1 MAIVIAFTSLD
12 GVSIYGAEK
21 GAVGSVLNAEAVKT
35 TEATLRDAEVTDKNA
50 ALQLSAD
57 YKVLNGVATVTVKA
71 SSGSGIKSI
80 KYLKGEYNSTK
91 LKKWKNATKITKKK
105 SFTTEE
111 DGIYTIM
118 AEDKSGKRM
127 LCHVKV
133 RREFR
138 AAWIAY
144 YDFEK
149 SRTMGAED
157 FRSFVCT
164 MFDNCVDK
172 GMNAVVVHVRP
183 FSDAMYNSKYYPWS
197 VYASGKQGVN
207 PGYDPL
213 EIMVEEAH
221 ARELELHAWLNP
233 YRVTS
238 SGTDVKVLAENNPAR
253 VWLTDE
259 DSSNDRN
266 VLIYS
271 GKIYYN
277 PSKKAV
283 QNLIVNGIREI
294 VENYDVDGIHFD
306 DYFYPEYLGSS
317 YKTVF
322 DGQEYQEY
330 VEKQEAK
337 GKTPMDIIDWRR
349 DNVNTLVKS
358 IYSAIKEIDETVEF
372 GISPGGYIDHLL
384 EPDRNYVDFPTWLSE
399 EGYIDYI
406 CPQLYWSFDKSY
418 NTFPYDTTL
427 LRWIDYREVSTVK
440 VYVGVAVYKCTTR
453 NTGSTAV
460 DEAWEDEYIL
470 AEQIKYARETGNVDG
485 FIFFDYRDLINSLDR
500 YQVANM
506 TAELEGTLVWPVTE
520 PLEEM
525 GVFEWAEGERPDY
538 PWIIDDED
546 LQDASEAG
554 IGSSEGNDRGTSDQ
568 GNEITD
574 DNGQGTPNTG
584 NETGDNGEGQ
594 GTDEKDSDVILTPN
608 NLVNDIDVDV
618 AKEYWAE
625 R

>member
-1 MAIVIAFTSLD
+1 MIKHKFLKAVAVFLTAVIGLTSPGD
-12 GVSIYGAEK
+12 GVAKAVYAADGWGNMADSYGYVTENA
-21 GAVGSVLNAEAVKT
+21 GDAAAAGDYAVPVSALSAGTEEENPDENAPLK
-35 TEATLRDAEVTDKNA
+35 
-50 ALQLSAD
+50 LSAD
-57 YKVLNGVATVTVKA
+57 YKVMNGVATVTVKA
-71 SSGSGIKSI
+71 TSGKGIKAI
-80 KYLKGEYNSTK
+80 KYLQGEYNGTK
-91 LKKWKNATKITKKK
+91 IKKWKKATKITKTG
-105 SFTTEE
+105 SFTTSE

-118 AEDKSGKRM
+118 AEDNSGERA
-127 LCHVKV
+127 LFHLKV

-157 FRSFVCT
+157 FRVFVAN
-164 MFDNCVDK
+164 MFDNCVAK

-183 FSDAMYNSKYYPWS
+183 FSDAMYKSKYYPWS
-197 VYASGKQGVN
+197 VYASGKQGVD

-221 ARELELHAWLNP
+221 ARELEIHAWLNP

-238 SGTDVKVLAENNPAR
+238 SGTDVKVLAEKNPAR
-253 VWLTDE
+253 KWLTD
-259 DSSNDRN
+259 DDPDNDRN

-283 QNLIVNGIREI
+283 QKLIVNGIKEI
-294 VENYDVDGIHFD
+294 VKNYDVDGIHFD

-317 YKTVF
+317 YETVF
-322 DGQEYQEY
+322 DGQEYKEY
-330 VEKQEAK
+330 AAKAKAK
-337 GKTPMDIIDWRR
+337 GERVMDIIEWRR

-358 IYSAIKEIDETVEF
+358 IYTAVKEIDETVEF

-384 EPDRNYVDFPTWLSE
+384 EPDRNYVDFPTWLSND
-399 EGYIDYI
+399 GYIDYI

-427 LRWIDYREVSTVK
+427 LRWIDYREASTVK

-460 DEAWEDEYIL
+460 DEAWEDELIL

-500 YQVANM
+500 YQVEAM
-506 TAELEGTLVWPVTE
+506 TAELEGTLVWPITD

-525 GVFEWAEGERPDY
+525 GIFEWEEGEAPDY
-538 PWIIDDED
+538 PWIKDNSEEVPAP
-546 LQDASEAG
+546 DASAENT
-554 IGSSEGNDRGTSDQ
+554 EDVVFTPDNLPNDAD
-568 GNEITD
+568 
-574 DNGQGTPNTG
+574 
-584 NETGDNGEGQ
+584 
-594 GTDEKDSDVILTPN
+594 KDP
-608 NLVNDIDVDV
+608 
-618 AKEYWAE
+618 AKDLWAE